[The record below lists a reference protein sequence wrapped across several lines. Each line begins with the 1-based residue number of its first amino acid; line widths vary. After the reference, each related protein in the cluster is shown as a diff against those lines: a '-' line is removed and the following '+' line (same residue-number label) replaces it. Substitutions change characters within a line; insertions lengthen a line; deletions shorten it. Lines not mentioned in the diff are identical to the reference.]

1 MKNHSCISCY
11 REIPDT
17 TKFMICENCLK
28 DIEFLNKST
37 CKKCGDLLNDKGECI
52 NDCKKYNYAFSENI
66 SLCYYTNT
74 ASRIIKNF
82 KYGKHKYLAENI
94 AQMLFEIEDKF
105 KDIDYVLYVPVSKF
119 RLRERGFNQSKELAK
134 IIAEKFNV
142 ELLDALIKTK
152 ETIHQAGVNQKDRMK
167 NLLGSFAVNE
177 KFNDF
182 IKSKNILIVDDVFTT
197 GSTLNECSK
206 VVKKLKP
213 KTIKTITFAK
223 TKFNLTQNNQ
233 KFEF

>member
-1 MKNHSCISCY
+1 M
-11 REIPDT
+11 EIIKIIGIGLT
-17 TKFMICENCLK
+17 ALVIIIILK
-28 DIEFLNKST
+28 QYKPEFA
-37 CKKCGDLLNDKGECI
+37 I
-52 NDCKKYNYAFSENI
+52 YI
-66 SLCYYTNT
+66 SL
-74 ASRIIKNF
+74 
-82 KYGKHKYLAENI
+82 L
-94 AQMLFEIEDKF
+94 
-105 KDIDYVLYVPVSKF
+105 
-119 RLRERGFNQSKELAK
+119 
-134 IIAEKFNV
+134 
-142 ELLDALIKTK
+142 
-152 ETIHQAGVNQKDRMK
+152 AGVFILIYTSLTPSRPFARYPAMYWDICCFVFVLSRCPN
-167 NLLGSFAVNE
+167 AVNE